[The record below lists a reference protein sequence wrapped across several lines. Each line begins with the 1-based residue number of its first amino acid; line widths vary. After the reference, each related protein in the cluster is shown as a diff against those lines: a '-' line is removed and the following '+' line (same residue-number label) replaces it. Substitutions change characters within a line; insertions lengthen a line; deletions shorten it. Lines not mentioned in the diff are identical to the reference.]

1 MIVVV
6 LLLFFVRSIEPSTFP
21 AHTLFLNLS
30 SANQKSSTTMS
41 SAALDT
47 NAPVEPPP
55 PGAFANMLVGKRR
68 RMRTVSAG
76 QKEVPAG
83 AVVSTTAK
91 PDKKKTKGKKGK
103 QQEGSC
109 NPNVPAN
116 TAIPIFLKS
125 ESLLSRRPSALREGF
140 RSRLAQDT
148 TARRLPSSRVSI
160 GSSLCASYLKE
171 KKFLC
176 PYLAQIDS

>member
-1 MIVVV
+1 
-6 LLLFFVRSIEPSTFP
+6 
-21 AHTLFLNLS
+21 
-30 SANQKSSTTMS
+30 MS

-76 QKEVPAG
+76 QKVPAG
-83 AVVSTTAK
+83 AVVSATAK

-125 ESLLSRRPSALREGF
+125 ESLLS
-140 RSRLAQDT
+140 
-148 TARRLPSSRVSI
+148 
-160 GSSLCASYLKE
+160 
-171 KKFLC
+171 
-176 PYLAQIDS
+176 

>member
-1 MIVVV
+1 
-6 LLLFFVRSIEPSTFP
+6 
-21 AHTLFLNLS
+21 
-30 SANQKSSTTMS
+30 MS

-76 QKEVPAG
+76 QKEAG
-83 AVVSTTAK
+83 AVVSTTTK

-140 RSRLAQDT
+140 RSRLAQDV
-148 TARRLPSSRVSI
+148 TARRLSSSQVPI
-160 GSSLCASYLKE
+160 GSSYCVHLT
-171 KKFLC
+171 
-176 PYLAQIDS
+176 

>member
-1 MIVVV
+1 
-6 LLLFFVRSIEPSTFP
+6 
-21 AHTLFLNLS
+21 
-30 SANQKSSTTMS
+30 MS

-76 QKEVPAG
+76 QKDVPAG

-140 RSRLAQDT
+140 RSRLAQDV
-148 TARRLPSSRVSI
+148 TARRFLSSSQVSI
-160 GSSLCASYLKE
+160 GSSLCASYLKG

-176 PYLAQIDS
+176 PYYLAQIVAILNYSISSHIFITHLL

>member
-1 MIVVV
+1 
-6 LLLFFVRSIEPSTFP
+6 
-21 AHTLFLNLS
+21 
-30 SANQKSSTTMS
+30 MS

-47 NAPVEPPP
+47 NAPIAPPP

-76 QKEVPAG
+76 QKEIPAG

-91 PDKKKTKGKKGK
+91 PDKKKTKGKKGGK

-109 NPNVPAN
+109 NPNTPAN

-125 ESLLSRRPSALREGF
+125 ESLILQGV
-140 RSRLAQDT
+140 
-148 TARRLPSSRVSI
+148 SSEAFEV
-160 GSSLCASYLKE
+160 GWVWHETL
-171 KKFLC
+171 
-176 PYLAQIDS
+176 